1 MRSTLF
7 QRMDAMLRRLTPFAL
22 AVLTVILNVIP
33 VRIPGLPEVAPV
45 LPIMAIYHWT
55 IYRPQLLPVYAVF
68 ALGVL
73 QDALVGLPMGVSVLV
88 FLMVHI
94 MVLSQQV
101 FFTGKSFAIHWL
113 GFALVA
119 AGTQLMFWV
128 VMSLYYTS
136 LIGVWPMVFQYLLT
150 VGFFPLVAWLLL
162 RWQRS
167 VLAMV

>member
-1 MRSTLF
+1 MTFL
-7 QRMDAMLRRLTPFAL
+7 QRMDAMVRRLTPFML
-22 AVLTVILNVIP
+22 AVMTVILNVVP

-68 ALGVL
+68 ALGIV
-73 QDALVGLPMGVSVLV
+73 QDALVGLPMGVSALV
-88 FLMVHI
+88 FLVVHI

-101 FFTGKSFAIHWL
+101 FFTGKSFTIHWL

-119 AGTQLMFWV
+119 AGAQILFWLV
-128 VMSLYYTS
+128 VSLYATT
-136 LIGVWPMVFQYLLT
+136 LISIWPMVFQYLLT
-150 VGFFPLVAWLLL
+150 VGFFPLVAWLFL